1 MAAWQNS
8 ETHGQRRDVI
18 SWISKKVQEVTED
31 DAQALDNKDPEHP
44 GLYDEVCNRVTCC
57 TGQ

>member
-8 ETHGQRRDVI
+8 RSHGQRRDI
-18 SWISKKVQEVTED
+18 ICWISKKVQEVTED

-44 GLYDEVCNRVTCC
+44 GLYVEVCNRVTCC